1 MLAPC
6 IKAIL
11 DGRIR
16 WVKGRRV
23 LLAKLS
29 NVLDKKKTIRLI
41 I

>member
-11 DGRIR
+11 DGRTG

-29 NVLDKKKTIRLI
+29 NVLNKKKL
-41 I
+41 